1 MRKLLSS
8 WNWATL
14 MRTACATLLLAALAA
29 QNAWAVG
36 SDKVKFM
43 GGTVAS
49 VPEKTE
55 GRVDVTDPSNM
66 VFKGDK
72 GGTVQVPWQTVQAIE
87 YGQRVSRR
95 WKTAL
100 FLTPWA
106 VFSKGRKHMVTIT
119 YEDAAGTEQAA
130 VFEFGKDVYRT
141 ALAALKAK
149 SGKEIACQD
158 EDARKQ
164 FGGGCA
170 VMAPE
175 PEEKKK

>member
-1 MRKLLSS
+1 MLKRAACVMLL
-8 WNWATL
+8 WAI
-14 MRTACATLLLAALAA
+14 AA
-29 QNAWAVG
+29 QNAWALG
-36 SDKVKFM
+36 SDKVRFM
-43 GGTVAS
+43 GGTVGS

-55 GRVDVTDPSNM
+55 GRVDVTDPTNM
-66 VFKGDK
+66 VFTGEK
-72 GGTVQVPWQTVQAIE
+72 GGTVQIPWQTVQAIE

-95 WKTAL
+95 WKTAI

-106 VFSKGRKHMVTIT
+106 LFSKGRKHMVTIT
-119 YEDAAGTEQAA
+119 YKDAAGTDQAA

-158 EDARKQ
+158 EEAKKH
-164 FGGGCA
+164 FGGGCF

-175 PEEKKK
+175 PADKK

>member
-1 MRKLLSS
+1 MLKRAVCVMLL
-8 WNWATL
+8 W
-14 MRTACATLLLAALAA
+14 ALAA
-29 QNAWAVG
+29 QSAWALG

-49 VPEKTE
+49 VPERTE
-55 GRVDVTDPSNM
+55 GRVEFSDPTNM
-66 VFKGDK
+66 VFTGEK
-72 GGTVQVPWQTVQAIE
+72 GGTVQVPWLTVQSIE

-106 VFSKGRKHMVTIT
+106 VFSKGRKHMVTVT
-119 YEDAAGTEQAA
+119 YKDATGTEQAA

-149 SGKEIACQD
+149 SGQQIACQD
-158 EDARKQ
+158 EEAKKQ
-164 FGGGCA
+164 FGGGCF
-170 VMAPE
+170 VIAPE
-175 PEEKKK
+175 PEPKKKTT

>member
-1 MRKLLSS
+1 RYPQAYRRHALPWRCSMLTRAACVMLLS
-8 WNWATL
+8 A
-14 MRTACATLLLAALAA
+14 MAA
-29 QNAWAVG
+29 QSAWAVG

-55 GRVDVTDPSNM
+55 GRVDVTDPTNM
-66 VFKGDK
+66 VFRAEK

-95 WKTAL
+95 WKTAI

-119 YEDAAGTEQAA
+119 YKDAAGTDQAA
-130 VFEFGKDVYRT
+130 VFEFGK
-141 ALAALKAK
+141 
-149 SGKEIACQD
+149 
-158 EDARKQ
+158 
-164 FGGGCA
+164 
-170 VMAPE
+170 
-175 PEEKKK
+175 

>member
-1 MRKLLSS
+1 MLLS
-8 WNWATL
+8 AI
-14 MRTACATLLLAALAA
+14 AA
-29 QNAWAVG
+29 QSAWAVG
-36 SDKVKFM
+36 SNKVMFM

-55 GRVDVTDPSNM
+55 GRVDLTDPTNM
-66 VFKGDK
+66 VFMGEK
-72 GGTVQVPWQTVQAIE
+72 GGTAKVPWQTVQAIE

-95 WKTAL
+95 WKTAI

-106 VFSKGRKHMVTIT
+106 LFSKGRKHMVTIT
-119 YEDAAGTEQAA
+119 YKDAAGADQAA

-158 EDARKQ
+158 EEAKKQ
-164 FGGGCA
+164 FGGGCS